1 MNEQE
6 LREQIAKELEA
17 LETPTDISS
26 DWYAASKRTK
36 IAAIAIV
43 KQGLP
48 K

>member
-6 LREQIAKELEA
+6 LRNQIAQDLAK

-36 IAAIAIV
+36 LAAIAIV
-43 KQGLP
+43 KYGLP